1 MQKRPYPLFIYYGI
15 YPPFNMIYGHC
26 FEFYK
31 LKWFF
36 AVLIWQTSFN
46 ATNVCLHVPV
56 NHYMVIF
63 APLILACDSCKRFC
77 LILKCHN
84 SVVVREITWS
94 FNLSDFK
101 YSCSISGWTQ
111 QTKWGRNFHVA
122 VFLFC
127 VWIFKQCMQ
136 M

>member
-1 MQKRPYPLFIYYGI
+1 MQKRPYPLFIYYGTCI

-36 AVLIWQTSFN
+36 VVLIWQTSFN

-84 SVVVREITWS
+84 SVVVREIVGVS
-94 FNLSDFK
+94 ICLILNIAAASQGKHSKHKIGQKF
-101 YSCSISGWTQ
+101 SCTSILVLCV
-111 QTKWGRNFHVA
+111 NF
-122 VFLFC
+122 
-127 VWIFKQCMQ
+127 
-136 M
+136 